1 MIPAVA
7 APRAGPAR
15 SPSDYGRTTS
25 SEITTGRLVLTAD
38 TGVGTPA
45 LGTGPGAPPGPDG
58 STGAAAPPGNAEP
71 P

>member
-1 MIPAVA
+1 M
-7 APRAGPAR
+7 G
-15 SPSDYGRTTS
+15 SYGRTTS

-38 TGVGTPA
+38 TGVGRPA

-58 STGAAAPPGNAEP
+58 RIGAPAPPGNIVP